1 MNVHVFWWNPNFC
14 RIWSSI
20 EMPIYDMLME
30 MITLFCRKICQA
42 LSCNKKL
49 VIQYGNEISR
59 CNVDA
64 LKLFSQIRDHFL
76 QVKTLLLTTKSFH
89 AILYIYQCLL
99 KLVSQNHGNTLV
111 RKWSIHEVG
120 KSDQFECQNKHKST
134 YFVVQEILHNRKLC
148 KSEWYS
154 NHIVA
159 ISQSHSLFLWLS
171 VETI

>member
-49 VIQYGNEISR
+49 VIQYGNEITR

-76 QVKTLLLTTKSFH
+76 QLKVFMQFCTFTNVYLNLSVK
-89 AILYIYQCLL
+89 
-99 KLVSQNHGNTLV
+99 NHGNTLV

>member
-30 MITLFCRKICQA
+30 MITLFCRKKCQA

-76 QVKTLLLTTKSFH
+76 QLKAFMQFCTFTNVYLNLSVK
-89 AILYIYQCLL
+89 
-99 KLVSQNHGNTLV
+99 NHGNTLV

-134 YFVVQEILHNRKLC
+134 YFGVQEILHNRKLC

>member
-49 VIQYGNEISR
+49 VIQYGNEITR

-76 QVKTLLLTTKSFH
+76 QVKKILLTTKSFH

-99 KLVSQNHGNTLV
+99 KLVSQKPWKYFSSEMINTWSWE
-111 RKWSIHEVG
+111 KWSIWMSKQTQIDIFCG
-120 KSDQFECQNKHKST
+120 SRNIAQ
-134 YFVVQEILHNRKLC
+134 
-148 KSEWYS
+148 
-154 NHIVA
+154 
-159 ISQSHSLFLWLS
+159 
-171 VETI
+171 